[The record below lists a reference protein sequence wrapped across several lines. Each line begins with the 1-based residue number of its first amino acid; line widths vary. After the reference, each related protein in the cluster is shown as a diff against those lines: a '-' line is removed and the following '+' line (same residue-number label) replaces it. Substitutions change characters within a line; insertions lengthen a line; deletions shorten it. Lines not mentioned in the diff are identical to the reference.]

1 MATTKSAGS
10 KAGSRSRQAKSG
22 PSSGARA
29 TTKAKSSGSAGT
41 TKRSGSGQARARS
54 TSGRASGSRRGTSNA
69 KRSTLSKAKGP
80 AIAVGTA
87 AAGVAGAVALKSRLG
102 RKRVLGVAVPRSL
115 TNGGLTGMDLQALA
129 KTLGK
134 ASKQFGETSKE
145 VSKDIERIGDR
156 AERFGKMLS

>member
-10 KAGSRSRQAKSG
+10 KAGSRSRQAKPG

-29 TTKAKSSGSAGT
+29 TTKAKSSGSART

-54 TSGRASGSRRGTSNA
+54 TSGRASGSRGTSNA

-115 TNGGLTGMDLQALA
+115 TNGGLTGMDLQALV